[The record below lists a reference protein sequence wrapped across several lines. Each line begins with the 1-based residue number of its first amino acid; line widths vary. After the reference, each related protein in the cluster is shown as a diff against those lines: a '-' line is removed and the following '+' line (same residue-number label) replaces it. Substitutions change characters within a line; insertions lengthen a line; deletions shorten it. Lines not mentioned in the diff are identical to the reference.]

1 MTFFK
6 KLNLLH
12 DLPFF
17 PSSDLMQSFGED
29 TGHGW
34 QGISYY
40 SAHPRVVNK
49 VLTTLPA
56 DYRSK
61 FSVSLMIINQ
71 MELPAHTDN
80 GILVSVNFYIETAGA
95 ITKFHKVKTGQQAKT
110 RKLENQD
117 DGAIFDADCLDL
129 VGEFKANKNE
139 VWVLNVKEPHSVS
152 CSTNSI
158 RTAYCLQ
165 SNVVSYEQTLNITR
179 RIEERG

>member
-12 DLPFF
+12 DLTFF
-17 PSSDLMQSFGED
+17 PSSDLMLSFGED

-34 QGISYY
+34 QGIRYY
-40 SAHPRVVNK
+40 AVHSDIRDA
-49 VLTTLPA
+49 VLNTLPA

-61 FSVSLMIINQ
+61 FGVSLMIINK

-80 GILVSVNFYIETAGA
+80 GILVSVNFYIETADA

-117 DGAIFDADCLDL
+117 DGAIFDAACLDL
-129 VGEFKANKNE
+129 AGEFKANKNE

-158 RTAYCLQ
+158 RTAY
-165 SNVVSYEQTLNITR
+165 
-179 RIEERG
+179 